1 MLRHVDTSKPK
12 KVYNGD
18 PRNIGEVVVGL
29 GIDLSSAMDSLLNYG
44 QVPQLANS
52 APPVYNGFLE
62 PGDVGFLARDDFS
75 MLSQGGALAPLEKK
89 DE

>member
-1 MLRHVDTSKPK
+1 MIRHVDCSKPQR
-12 KVYNGD
+12 VYYGD

-29 GIDLSSAMDSLLNYG
+29 GVDLKTAMDNLLNG
-44 QVPQLANS
+44 QPPQLNAGS
-52 APPVYNGFLE
+52 PPVYNGFLE
-62 PGDVGFLARDDFS
+62 PGDVGRLAPDDFT